1 MTADR
6 GEITEWF
13 AAVCGPDGLPGWTA
27 KRWGDAAKVAPS
39 TITRL
44 LKYPHDKKKAPTP
57 KPDTLAKLARKAPI
71 PAPWSL
77 PPNFTAAADDGSNPA
92 EDSPSIMVEPE
103 KNADQ
108 QPEGNPGTMRDRLIA
123 QIVELL
129 PVIPV
134 DVLATVHGFMA
145 TAPKQG
151 PSERRAQKSR
161 P

>member
-77 PPNFTAAADDGSNPA
+77 PPNFPAATDGGSNPS
-92 EDSPSIMVEPE
+92 EDTSSIMVERE
-103 KNADQ
+103 NNRDNRS
-108 QPEGNPGTMRDRLIA
+108 EGSPGNMRDRLIA

-145 TAPKQG
+145 IAPKHV
-151 PSERRAQKSR
+151 PSERRGQKSR